1 MSSVFKTY
9 PAVKKKHGEYVP
21 HRMTESEFWTLFFQ
35 SHYYSVHTTSRTENV
50 FSECSKYDDR
60 GKWVTNRVCGN
71 LLFNLSVMIFQG
83 LRQVIVIL
91 LFVNTLNLGRL
102 APKWAF
108 LLSCF
113 CCICPDFPSYM
124 KKS

>member
-1 MSSVFKTY
+1 MFMLVMARFVCFQADIKPQTDGSNGNVQYNLTPEIMSSVFKTY

-60 GKWVTNRVCGN
+60 GKWVTRVITSCNDIGRW
-71 LLFNLSVMIFQG
+71 FYFQ
-83 LRQVIVIL
+83 Q
-91 LFVNTLNLGRL
+91 FVCL
-102 APKWAF
+102 
-108 LLSCF
+108 
-113 CCICPDFPSYM
+113 
-124 KKS
+124 